1 MNTGFIGCGK
11 IAEPMIR
18 YLARRFPDSIISVSN
33 RTESVSEKLSR
44 EFKHVRAGDN
54 QWVLD
59 GSETVFLCLLADV
72 ARDALPRLKFDPSH
86 RVISVMAG
94 VPFDEVQAMISPA
107 RDLCITIPLP
117 FMESGHCP
125 LPVFPEPRI
134 LEPLFADEN
143 RIITVSRE
151 SDIGSHFAAT
161 AILSTLMAQLHRT
174 SLWLGKNSG
183 NTVDAETYVATLVSG
198 YLNSIPKD
206 GNQRFL
212 QAIKDLSTE
221 GGLNFQL
228 LNHNRDAGILDT
240 LEAGLEILGQRLKQ
254 VKQPDHQP

>member
-18 YLARRFPDSIISVSN
+18 YLVRRFPDSVISVSN
-33 RTESVSEKLSR
+33 RTESISEKLCS
-44 EFKHVRAGDN
+44 EFNQIQAGDN

-59 GSETVFLCLLADV
+59 HSDTVFLCLLSEV
-72 ARDALPRLKFDPSH
+72 ARDVLNQLNFNPSH
-86 RVISVMAG
+86 QVVSIMAG
-94 VPFDEVQAMISPA
+94 ASFDEVQAMISPA
-107 RDLCITIPLP
+107 TELCITIPLP
-117 FMESGHCP
+117 FIVSGNCP
-125 LPVFPEPRI
+125 LPVFPGSEI
-134 LEPLFADEN
+134 LEQLFGDEN
-143 RIITVSRE
+143 RIITVSSE

-161 AILSTLMAQLHRT
+161 AILSTLMAQLHHT
-174 SLWLGKNSG
+174 SLWLGENTG
-183 NTVDAETYVATLVSG
+183 NPFDAEIYVATLVSG

-212 QAIKDLSTE
+212 QAIEDLSTE

-240 LEAGLEILGQRLKQ
+240 LGAGLEKLGQRLK
-254 VKQPDHQP
+254 

>member
-86 RVISVMAG
+86 RVISVMA
-94 VPFDEVQAMISPA
+94 
-107 RDLCITIPLP
+107 TIPLP